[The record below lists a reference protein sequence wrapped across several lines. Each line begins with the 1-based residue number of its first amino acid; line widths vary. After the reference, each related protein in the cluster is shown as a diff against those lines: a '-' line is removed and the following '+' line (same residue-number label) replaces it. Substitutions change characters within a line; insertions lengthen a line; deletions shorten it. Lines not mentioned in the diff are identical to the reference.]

1 MKILDIYYLSILL
14 GVSSKVWC
22 DIIKMASVKLLNS
35 SLTLICLVGLGLS
48 IYSYVIEQAT
58 ENDKNYKAMCDISEN
73 VSCTK
78 AFKSK

>member
-1 MKILDIYYLSILL
+1 
-14 GVSSKVWC
+14 
-22 DIIKMASVKLLNS
+22 MASVKILNF
-35 SLTLICLVGLGLS
+35 SLTFFCLIGLGLS

-58 ENDKNYKAMCDISEN
+58 VKDENYKAMCDISEN